1 MSANPAG
8 MLKLLLVMPSRPVLL
23 FRARPGQVMHGRA
36 GHDMAMALIRLLAAR
51 LCVWPMAGAA
61 DWMADKAE
69 AEAEADA
76 EAEGALRLCPC
87 RRA

>member
-1 MSANPAG
+1 
-8 MLKLLLVMPSRPVLL
+8 MPSRPVCFFGTGL
-23 FRARPGQVMHGRA
+23 ARPGLALHGSA

-61 DWMADKAE
+61 GWMADK

-76 EAEGALRLCPC
+76 EAEGALWLCPC